1 MKVLIEYVV
10 IGREKKYPDV
20 ASEVYVPDNW
30 TDEQIKTWYEERHH
44 NLGGKGVKVINIET
58 KGDLYAI

>member
-1 MKVLIEYVV
+1 MKVLIEYIV

-30 TDEQIKTWYEERHH
+30 TDEQIKTWYEKRHH
-44 NLGGKGVKVINIET
+44 NIGR
-58 KGDLYAI
+58 